1 MAHLTPFKILGS
13 FKMFV
18 SFTCEQGSFHHA
30 WFVKGSPTSTSLN
43 SDLPVLPS
51 RPRQTPRTMEPYWKS
66 VSSWCWAIGRAKQAT
81 YVQWRLGIWSQMR
94 FFFCVLCLGG
104 GFKPEKKWSERKEG
118 KLTVRKL
125 MSLSEG
131 WNHRLELDLPLWLY
145 VFEKKL
151 CEEEMGSRN
160 FWYEWPALRVLV

>member
-1 MAHLTPFKILGS
+1 MYSEGWGF
-13 FKMFV
+13 
-18 SFTCEQGSFHHA
+18 
-30 WFVKGSPTSTSLN
+30 
-43 SDLPVLPS
+43 
-51 RPRQTPRTMEPYWKS
+51 RPR
-66 VSSWCWAIGRAKQAT
+66 CD
-81 YVQWRLGIWSQMR
+81 
-94 FFFCVLCLGG
+94 FFFCFCLGG

-145 VFEKKL
+145 AFEKKL

>member
-1 MAHLTPFKILGS
+1 
-13 FKMFV
+13 MFV

-30 WFVKGSPTSTSLN
+30 WFVKGSPTTSTSLN
-43 SDLPVLPS
+43 SDLPVLPA
-51 RPRQTPRTMEPYWKS
+51 RPRLFPDHG
-66 VSSWCWAIGRAKQAT
+66 AILEVRELLVLGDRAGQAVQKKLKKQAT
-81 YVQWRLGIWSQMR
+81 YVQWRLEIGPR
-94 FFFCVLCLGG
+94 RVFFFCVCVL
-104 GFKPEKKWSERKEG
+104 FRWWFQTWKKWSERKEG

-145 VFEKKL
+145 AFEKKL

>member
-1 MAHLTPFKILGS
+1 
-13 FKMFV
+13 MFV

-30 WFVKGSPTSTSLN
+30 WFVKGSPTTSTSLN

-51 RPRQTPRTMEPYWKS
+51 RPRLFPDHG
-66 VSSWCWAIGRAKQAT
+66 AILEVRELLVLGDRAGQA
-81 YVQWRLGIWSQMR
+81 VQKKVKKTGHVCTVKVGDLVPDA
-94 FFFCVLCLGG
+94 FFFFLCFCLGG

-131 WNHRLELDLPLWLY
+131 
-145 VFEKKL
+145 
-151 CEEEMGSRN
+151 
-160 FWYEWPALRVLV
+160 